1 MEFEG
6 LQLHR
11 VFALTVVLAL
21 VLKRTRFGVRILLV
35 LWELWCKKDG
45 ECQEKSKWG

>member
-1 MEFEG
+1 MEFKG

-11 VFALTVVLAL
+11 MFKLAVVLVL
-21 VLKRTRFGVRILLV
+21 VLKRTRFGVRLLLV

-45 ECQEKSKWG
+45 EYQEKSKQG